1 MGSSTMVTSISEAV
15 AANCLY
21 SLVLAKRFAKQM
33 KEIAPT
39 QMTRIQIRQSP
50 ICQIS
55 GII

>member
-1 MGSSTMVTSISEAV
+1 MVTSISEAV

-21 SLVLAKRFAKQM
+21 SLILAKRFAKQM

-39 QMTRIQIRQSP
+39 QMIHIKIRQSP